1 MFSIEVASDGQINL
15 RGRFD
20 AAKVDEARAV
30 FDELTGTKVV
40 NFKELQYISSAGLGV
55 LLRTQKRLNNSGNE
69 LILRGLN
76 PHILELFR
84 YAGFINVFTI
94 E

>member
-1 MFSIEVASDGQINL
+1 MFSISREDDGMVILN
-15 RGRFD
+15 GRFD
-20 AAKVDEARAV
+20 AACVEEAGAV
-30 FDELTGTKVV
+30 FDTVAATTVV
-40 NFKELQYISSAGLGV
+40 SFEQLQYISSAGLGV
-55 LLRTQKRLNNSGNE
+55 LLRTQKRLKGAEQE

-84 YAGFINVFTI
+84 YAGFIDVFTI